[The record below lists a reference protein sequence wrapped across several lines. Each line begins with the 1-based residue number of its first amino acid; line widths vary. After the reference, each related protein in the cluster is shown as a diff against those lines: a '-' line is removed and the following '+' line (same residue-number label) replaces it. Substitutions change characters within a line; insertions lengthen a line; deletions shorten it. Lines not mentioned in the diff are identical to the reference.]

1 MKEKGF
7 EPFKP
12 KGHGKIGFLRGLGGL
27 VFGLGVSASIGAG
40 ALYFYKSQ
48 VLYPSALEVNE
59 AYTGRHAL
67 NEFQK
72 LVNSSATKGLKNYL
86 GDKNTALAY
95 ELQYQNKNEYR
106 MDFVKRVLSTVKYT
120 PNVTN
125 KLNKYGSDY
134 YTNGKSVVKEKSYVN
149 FGESVSFTAIDYS
162 KLKFSKSVIN
172 ELLKTS
178 ELSQDDPDFSNKI
191 TDLFSLYISSL
202 SKDEIPLKTFSRK
215 VKLNKEGNLYKVDKS
230 EDKYLDEYLFSSK
243 AFHKALDRFSEAAQ
257 LGQKEETTEYK
268 KWSALS
274 DEEKQKTVEPDRYSR
289 RKYISYDW
297 VGVSELKED
306 AKLKGYTFTFPTGK
320 GTKESP
326 AGLNTPILTYTL
338 EEDKDGKVIKHPIR
352 VTLLKVSYGS
362 DAIKDIMKADI
373 RNRGIDPKS
382 TLKYIYTE
390 WRVENLESG
399 TVHITTNSGLADSQG
414 NLSAKTGNMYGLLD
428 VADVEGYHYTEFQDW
443 YSSTELKE
451 KYLVWGKDFN
461 KRVELVWF
469 KALANSDTKVKIPTD
484 PIQTDDISANKNKK
498 TVDSE

>member
-1 MKEKGF
+1 MGF
-7 EPFKP
+7 VPFKS
-12 KGHGKIGFLRGLGGL
+12 KGNGKIGFLRGFGGL

-40 ALYFYKSQ
+40 ALYFYRSQ

-59 AYTGRHAL
+59 SHTGRYAL
-67 NEFQK
+67 NKFQK
-72 LVNSSATKGLKNYL
+72 LVNSSATKGLKDYL
-86 GDKNTALAY
+86 GEKNTALAY
-95 ELQYQNKNEYR
+95 ELEYQNKNEYR
-106 MDFVKRVLSTVKYT
+106 MEFIKTVLSTVKYT
-120 PNVTN
+120 PKVTN

-134 YTNGKSVVKEKSYVN
+134 YTKGNSIVKEKSYVN
-149 FGESVSFTAIDYS
+149 FGESVNFTAIDYS
-162 KLKFSKSVIN
+162 KLRFSKSDIN

-178 ELSQDDPDFSNKI
+178 ELSQDDPDFANKI

-202 SKDEIPLKTFSRK
+202 SKDELPLKTFSRK
-215 VKLNKEGNLYKVDKS
+215 VSMHKEGNYYKVDSS

-257 LGQKEETTEYK
+257 LGNKEETTEYK
-268 KWSALS
+268 KWASLS
-274 DEEKQKTVEPDRYSR
+274 DEEKQKTVEPDKYSR

-297 VGVSELKED
+297 VGVSVLKAD
-306 AKLKGYTFTFPTGK
+306 AKEKGYTFTFPTGK
-320 GTKESP
+320 GTKDSP
-326 AGLNTPILTYTL
+326 AGLNTPILTYSL
-338 EEDKDGKVIKHPIR
+338 EEGKDGKLIKHPIR

-382 TLKYIYTE
+382 SLKYIYTE

-399 TVHITTNSGLADSQG
+399 TVHLTTNSGLADSQG

-451 KYLVWGKDFN
+451 KYLVWGKDFD

-498 TVDSE
+498 TVDTD